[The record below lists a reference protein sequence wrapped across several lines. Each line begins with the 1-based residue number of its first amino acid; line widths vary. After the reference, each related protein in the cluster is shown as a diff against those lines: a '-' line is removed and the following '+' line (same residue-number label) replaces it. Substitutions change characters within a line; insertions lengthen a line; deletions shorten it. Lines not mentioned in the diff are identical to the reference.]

1 MLNDRKILAVIPAR
15 GGSKGIPLKNI
26 RQFKGRP
33 LIEWTVEFVNNF
45 SWIDK
50 SVVSTDH
57 AEIAAI
63 AERAGLSCPFVRP
76 DYLAGDRVSDYEVLV
91 HALSEM
97 ERIDQCRYD
106 VVLMLQPTSPFRATA
121 DIKKVLSKLI
131 DGNLD
136 SVVTVSETPLSFHP
150 LKQFVIEKDRL
161 QYFDEK
167 GRSIIARQDLSLTYF
182 RNGVAYA
189 VSRDCLMNQQT
200 VIGKKTAAHVI
211 TQHFINID
219 SEADFEQGESMP
231 ILA

>member
-1 MLNDRKILAVIPAR
+1 MLNERKILAVIPAR
-15 GGSKGIPLKNI
+15 GGSKGVPLKNI

-33 LIEWTVEFVNNF
+33 LIEWTAEFVVNF
-45 SWIDK
+45 PWIDK
-50 SVVSTDH
+50 SVVSTDNPQ
-57 AEIAAI
+57 ITAI
-63 AERAGLSCPFVRP
+63 SQRAGLSCPFVRP
-76 DYLAGDRVSDYEVLV
+76 DYLAGDRVSDYEVLI
-91 HALSEM
+91 HALLEM

-189 VSRDCLMNQQT
+189 VTRDCLINQET
-200 VIGKKTAAHVI
+200 VIGKNSAAHVI

-219 SEADFEQGESMP
+219 SEADFEKGESMP

>member
-1 MLNDRKILAVIPAR
+1 M
-15 GGSKGIPLKNI
+15 
-26 RQFKGRP
+26 
-33 LIEWTVEFVNNF
+33 
-45 SWIDK
+45 
-50 SVVSTDH
+50 
-57 AEIAAI
+57 
-63 AERAGLSCPFVRP
+63 
-76 DYLAGDRVSDYEVLV
+76 SDYEVLV

-97 ERIDQCRYD
+97 ERIDQCRYE
-106 VVLMLQPTSPFRATA
+106 VVLMLQPTSPFRTVA
-121 DIKKVLSKLI
+121 DIKKVLKELI

-167 GRSIIARQDLSLTYF
+167 GKSIIARQDLSPTYF

-189 VSRDCLMNQQT
+189 VTRDCLINQKT
-200 VIGKKTAAHVI
+200 VIGKNSAAHVI

-219 SEADFEQGESMP
+219 SEADFEKGESMP